1 MATIGRKNLKE
12 QGTEPAPVK
21 EKTKDEV
28 AEAENNEM
36 VEEVENV
43 DVEANEVEEEPET
56 VVAEEVEPMETGK
69 QKTKKVLKAITHIL
83 YNGRMY
89 EPQEELPVDNAEM
102 IEAWT
107 DAGTATWD

>member
-1 MATIGRKNLKE
+1 MAAIGRKNLKE

-43 DVEANEVEEEPET
+43 DAEANEVEEEPET
-56 VVAEEVEPMETGK
+56 VVAEEVEPMETEK

-102 IEAWT
+102 IEAWA
-107 DAGTATWD
+107 DAGTAIWD